1 MKYKIH
7 IIDDDLMIRSSL
19 KTYLDI
25 LGYDVTTSESGRDI
39 EEKIRGDKPDLILL
53 DLFLPEKN
61 GLEVLKDIMRIDKEM
76 LVILIT
82 GYGTVETAVTAM
94 KEGAYDFINK
104 PLEAEKVELIIKK
117 ALKTITLKKELS
129 SLHQKEI
136 KAFNE
141 NFIIAEDS
149 IMNQILQNMKNAAIT
164 DVPILISG
172 ESGTGKEIL
181 AKAVYFYSKRFS
193 KPFVSI
199 NCSAIPTEIVE
210 SELFGYEGGSFTGAS
225 AKGKTG
231 ILEVA
236 DGGTIFFDEIGEL
249 DLKAQ
254 TKLLRFLQEKEIQK
268 VGSTKV
274 KKVDVRV
281 IAATNKDL
289 KYEVGQKTFRED
301 LFYRLNVFNVIVP
314 PLKER
319 REDILPLARYFV
331 KKFSAEFKK
340 EVDGMT
346 EELEQEVLR
355 ETWSGNVRELQ
366 NAIARSVILCEGKTI
381 ELKEMMP
388 EADKNFQKHSSDF
401 VVPLKEM
408 EAKYVSEVLSALGN
422 NKMLT
427 ARKLKISV
435 NTLKSII
442 KKQFPTR
449 HIKK

>member
-1 MKYKIH
+1 MSHLFYVLGSSSGLPSADKATSGYLLKNNDSLTL
-7 IIDDDLMIRSSL
+7 IDCGGGVTQSFLKRGFNPLNVDRICISHTHSDHVCELSL
-19 KTYLDI
+19 FLQLIYLHK
-25 LGYDVTTSESGRDI
+25 R
-39 EEKIRGDKPDLILL
+39 KRPL

-61 GLEVLKDIMRIDKEM
+61 GVEVLKDIMRIDKEM

-104 PLEAEKVELIIKK
+104 PLDAEKVELIIKK

-129 SLHQKEI
+129 SLHKREV
-136 KAFNE
+136 AEFNE
-141 NFIIAEDS
+141 NFIVDENS
-149 IMNQILQNMKNAAIT
+149 IRNQILQNMKNAAIT

-199 NCSAIPTEIVE
+199 NCSAIPTEILE

-225 AKGKTG
+225 AKGKPG
-231 ILEVA
+231 IFEIA

-301 LFYRLNVFNVIVP
+301 LFYRLNVFNVVVP

-319 REDILPLARYFV
+319 REAIVPLASYFV
-331 KKFSAEFKK
+331 
-340 EVDGMT
+340 
-346 EELEQEVLR
+346 
-355 ETWSGNVRELQ
+355 
-366 NAIARSVILCEGKTI
+366 
-381 ELKEMMP
+381 
-388 EADKNFQKHSSDF
+388 
-401 VVPLKEM
+401 
-408 EAKYVSEVLSALGN
+408 
-422 NKMLT
+422 
-427 ARKLKISV
+427 
-435 NTLKSII
+435 
-442 KKQFPTR
+442 
-449 HIKK
+449 